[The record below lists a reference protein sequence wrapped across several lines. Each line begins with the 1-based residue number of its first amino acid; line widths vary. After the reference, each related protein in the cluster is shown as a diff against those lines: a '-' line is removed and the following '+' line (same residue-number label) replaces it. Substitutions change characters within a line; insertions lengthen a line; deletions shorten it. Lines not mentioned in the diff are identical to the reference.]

1 MTACLWARSLNYQQ
15 GGGHRW
21 VYINWALGL
30 RDCGFEVIWLESVT
44 SHGAELQTR
53 LATLKHHLKPYGLAD
68 SIALCAPADEP
79 LNQDVIEHVVSLDAA
94 TQADILLDLAYST
107 RLDVVGRFRR
117 SALIDID
124 PGLTQNWI
132 NDGLFN
138 IAPHDYYFTIG
149 ENIGSSTNHV
159 LTCGYN
165 WIYVPPCVNLNWW
178 PVREA
183 PNDNAP
189 YTTVCHWLG
198 ETDETTK
205 KMGFLPYLNLPGKTS
220 VPLELALYVG
230 GENEVS
236 ERAMLKEQGWSV
248 RHSHEV
254 STTPWDYQRYIQ
266 ASRGEFSCTKPSYVR
281 LQNAWVSDRT
291 ICYLSSGKPAIVE
304 HTGPSQFL
312 PDASGLLRFKNPE
325 EATTRLSDVEANY
338 DKHSLAARAL
348 AEEFFDSRKV
358 IQKVLDFALS

>member
-1 MTACLWARSLNYQQ
+1 MSMIACLWAHTLNYEN
-15 GGGHRW
+15 GGGLRW
-21 VYINWALGL
+21 MYINWALGL
-30 RDCGFEVIWLESVT
+30 RDCGFEVIWLESVR

-53 LATLKHHLKPYGLAD
+53 LAALKHHLKPYGLAD
-68 SIALCAPADEP
+68 SIALCASADEP
-79 LNQDVIEHVVSLDAA
+79 LNQDVIEQVVSLDAA

-117 SALIDID
+117 SALIDTD
-124 PGLTQNWI
+124 PGLTQKWI

-138 IAPHDYYFTIG
+138 IAPHDYYFTNG
-149 ENIGSSTNHV
+149 ENIGSPNNDV
-159 LTCGYN
+159 PNCGHD
-165 WIYVPPCVNLNWW
+165 WIHVPPCVNLDWW

-183 PNDNAP
+183 LNNAP
-189 YTTVCHWLG
+189 YTTVSHWLS
-198 ETDETTK
+198 EMPEIAK
-205 KMGFLPYLNLPGKTS
+205 KMGFLPYLNLPEKTS

-230 GENEVS
+230 GENEES

-248 RHSHEV
+248 RDSHEV
-254 STTPWDYQRYIQ
+254 SATPWDYQRYIQ
-266 ASRGEFSCTKPSYVR
+266 ASRGEFSCAKPSFVR
-281 LQNAWVSDRT
+281 WQNAWVSDRT

-325 EATTRLSDVEANY
+325 EAITMLSDVEANY
-338 DKHSLAARAL
+338 DRHALAARAL

-358 IQKVLDFALS
+358 IQKVLDFL